1 MGDMREALRD
11 GDQTTT
17 GGVLEARGPG
27 LNHGGRRVAG
37 DGDWATCPACKNGGK
52 VTNDAFPSSTLPDGR
67 QILVRGAK
75 VMCSCSDKPLVIP
88 SQHTF
93 NIEVNRK
100 GIGQSKPAVADG
112 TELFDEAFI
121 LRDRQSGAL
130 LANVE
135 YRIGFADGSFEYG
148 VTDERGHTHV
158 ATTADS
164 GSVILE
170 VRT

>member
-11 GDQTTT
+11 GDQTTS
-17 GGVLEARGPG
+17 GGVLEAPGPG
-27 LNHGGRRVAG
+27 LDHGGRRVAG
-37 DGDWATCPACKNGGK
+37 DGDWASCPSCKKGGK
-52 VTNDAFPSSTLPDGR
+52 VINDAFPNSTLPDGR

-88 SQHTF
+88 SQQTF
-93 NIEVNRK
+93 KIEVNRS
-100 GIGQSKPAVADG
+100 GVGQPTPAPAG
-112 TELFDEAFI
+112 STTPFDEAFI
-121 LRDRQSGAL
+121 LKDKLNGGP

-135 YRIGFADGSFEYG
+135 YRIRFADGRVES
-148 VTDERGHTHV
+148 TDESGHTHV

-164 GSVILE
+164 EPLILE

>member
-17 GGVLEARGPG
+17 GGVLEAPSLG
-27 LNHGGRRVAG
+27 LDHGGRRVAG
-37 DGDWATCPACKNGGK
+37 DGDWASCPSCKKGGK
-52 VTNDAFPSSTLPDGR
+52 VMNDAFPSSTLLDGR

-93 NIEVNRK
+93 KIEVNRN
-100 GIGQSKPAVADG
+100 GTGLAMPALADS
-112 TELFDEAFI
+112 TKLFDEAFI
-121 LRDRQSGAL
+121 LRDKQSGAP

-135 YRIGFADGSFEYG
+135 YRIKFADGSFEYG
-148 VTDERGHTHV
+148 VTDESGHTHV

-164 GSVILE
+164 EHLILE